1 MEESNSGISPTML
14 GLFGLAGLGVVYVL
28 ARGNN
33 GYGNYGCGCGC
44 SCGCMPSPYEVGKN
58 TGETL
63 AGIACNAS
71 AINRVECA
79 VNQLR
84 QNDYNQLLQQ
94 IGTSQTINAINYAQN
109 DTNSGLASIST
120 NVGRLNDTVNS
131 ALGNRFV
138 YAKNICSPVTSAIV

>member
-28 ARGNN
+28 AKGNN
-33 GYGNYGCGCGC
+33 GYGYNACG
-44 SCGCMPSPYEVGKN
+44 CGCMPSPYEVGKN

-63 AGIACNAS
+63 AGIACNAA

-94 IGTSQTINAINYAQN
+94 IGTSQTINAISYAQN

-138 YAKNICSPVTSAIV
+138 YAKNICSPCCSALV